1 MTKFSLAALLAFSGS
16 SLLATPNLPEIELP
30 PIIMEAAPSFDL
42 AIETDVRL
50 DIIEIFEI

>member
-1 MTKFSLAALLAFSGS
+1 MTKTLLAALLALSGS
-16 SLLATPNLPEIELP
+16 SLFAAPNLPEIELP